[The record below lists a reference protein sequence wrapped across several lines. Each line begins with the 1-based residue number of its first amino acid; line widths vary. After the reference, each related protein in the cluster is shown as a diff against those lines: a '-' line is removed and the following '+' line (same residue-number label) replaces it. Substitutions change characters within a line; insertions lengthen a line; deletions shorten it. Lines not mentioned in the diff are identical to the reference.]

1 MSRECKIEYYFKRGD
16 LEKLLNAN
24 PGAKGI
30 IVSQQIVKA
39 KPKGAE
45 HFVNLVKI
53 RARVDND
60 PTNTAA
66 RTATTADAGEEEID
80 GCPYPPGCT
89 ED

>member
-1 MSRECKIEYYFKRGD
+1 MSHECKIEYYFKRGD

-24 PGAKGI
+24 PNAKGI
-30 IVSQQIVKA
+30 IVSQQIIKA

-53 RARVDND
+53 RARVDLD

-66 RTATTADAGEEEID
+66 KAAAIPGEAEID
-80 GCPYPPGCT
+80 GCPFPPGCT
-89 ED
+89 DE